1 MPVLTFGSAGGRRR
15 WFLPLCLLALLAG
28 CSSEPDYSDVK
39 VQRTPTDGLTSSS
52 LDSYYLQRLID
63 ETREAAEQRLVDAY
77 ARNNIPEA
85 ERYSHAKTEGR
96 FEQLGKYRLAVI
108 DLSYS
113 ANPMRVTRLVGIV
126 KDQLITISCISPR
139 GAPLE
144 YTSGESHCA
153 EVVGYHFPPQQ

>member
-1 MPVLTFGSAGGRRR
+1 M
-15 WFLPLCLLALLAG
+15 LPLCLLTLLSA

-39 VQRTPTDGLTSSS
+39 VQLSPAEGLASSS

-77 ARNNIPEA
+77 ERNNIPEA

-96 FEQLGKYRLAVI
+96 FEQLGNHRLAVI

-126 KDQLITISCISPR
+126 RNQLITISCISPQ
-139 GAPLE
+139 GAPLV
-144 YTSGESHCA
+144 YSSGESHCA
-153 EVVGYHFPPQQ
+153 EVVGYHFARQN